1 MVNPFQIFQAM
12 KNPVQAI
19 ISQQAARMRQANP
32 ELYSRT
38 MNLIQGK
45 SEAQLKEMAENMAKD
60 RGINL
65 ADLAKQFGINL

>member
-1 MVNPFQIFQAM
+1 
-12 KNPVQAI
+12 
-19 ISQQAARMRQANP
+19 MRQANP

-38 MNLIQGK
+38 MSLIQGK